1 MGNRFE
7 NFKWIYIKSKSTIK
21 IYSYHSQQEKD
32 NFTRWSYTDLRD
44 EDTEVT
50 YKQALRDASNR
61 KSVKIDISRVAE
73 PRRSGLLDIFKKY
86 SIEDTQIIYI

>member
-73 PRRSGLLDIFKKY
+73 PRRSCLLDIFKKY

>member
-21 IYSYHSQQEKD
+21 VYSYHSQQEKD
-32 NFTRWSYTDLRD
+32 NFTRWSYTDLLD
-44 EDTEVT
+44 EDVEVT
-50 YKQALRDASNR
+50 YKQALRYASDR

-73 PRRSGLLDIFKKY
+73 SRRAGLLNIFKKY
-86 SIEDTQIIYI
+86 SIEDAQIISV

>member
-7 NFKWIYIKSKSTIK
+7 NFKWIYIKSKNTIK
-21 IYSYHSQQEKD
+21 VYSYHSQQEKD
-32 NFTRWSYTDLRD
+32 NFTRWSYTDLHD
-44 EDTEVT
+44 EDAEVT